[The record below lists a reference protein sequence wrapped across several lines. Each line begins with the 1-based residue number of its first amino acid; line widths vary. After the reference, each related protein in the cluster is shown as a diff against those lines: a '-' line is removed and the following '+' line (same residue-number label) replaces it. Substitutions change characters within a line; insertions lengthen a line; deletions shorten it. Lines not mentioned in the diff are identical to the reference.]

1 MNIQILEDLL
11 QKEAAKVNDWFTAQE
26 NLNNHLIP
34 AVFASI
40 DIRNAGFKMG
50 HVDTN
55 LFPAGFNNLSPEGE
69 DKAVVNFENYIQQHF
84 SSVKKILVIPEN
96 FTRNRKYL
104 ENLYRLK
111 EIIKQAGFEVLI
123 GSPYITATE
132 RHHTPTHFTIL
143 ALNRKDDAIITQNNW
158 QPDLVLLNNDLTDD
172 LPAILN
178 GIAQPIIPSPE
189 YGWHTRRKSHHF
201 AAYSKLAER
210 FAADFGFDS
219 WLISSNF
226 SKCSNVNFRERQGLE
241 EIATAVDEV
250 IAKTKIK
257 YQEHNIKFSPYAFVK
272 SDLGT
277 YGMGVMSV
285 QSGSELLELNK
296 KARHSMQSVKYGIQ
310 NTELLIQ
317 EGIPT
322 IEQFEG
328 HTSETLAYVV
338 GGEVVDLFSRVNAQ
352 KDNLSNLNSRGM
364 QIINE
369 PKSTMSHLKLTLAR
383 LATLAVCFENNS
395 PATLGSHEQI

>member
-1 MNIQILEDLL
+1 MNVKILEDLL
-11 QKEAAKVNDWFTAQE
+11 QQEDAKVNDWFTA
-26 NLNNHLIP
+26 LNGHLKP

-55 LFPAGFNNLSPEGE
+55 LFPAGFNNLSSYGE
-69 DKAVVNFENYIQQHF
+69 DKAIVNFEDYIQQHF

-111 EIIKQAGFEVLI
+111 EIIRQAGFEVLI
-123 GSPYITATE
+123 GSPYINATE

-143 ALNRKDDAIITQNNW
+143 ALNRTDDAIVTQNNG

-178 GIAQPIIPSPE
+178 GIKQPIIPSPE

-201 AAYSKLAER
+201 TAYAKLAEK

-226 SKCSNVNFRERQGLE
+226 TKCSNVNFRERQGLE
-241 EIATAVDEV
+241 EIATAVDAV

-257 YQEHNIKFSPYAFVK
+257 YQEHNINFSPYAFVK

-322 IEQFEG
+322 IELFEG
-328 HTSETLAYVV
+328 HTAETLAYVV

-369 PKSTMSHLKLTLAR
+369 PMSSMIYLKKTLAR
-383 LATLAVCFENNS
+383 LATLAVCFENNFQ
-395 PATLGSHEQI
+395 ATLGSHEKI